1 MNLRSFHSC
10 PGLFVA
16 FFALTTSPT
25 FARAEDRVLKPGKPE
40 QVGMSPARLGIVDQI
55 LTEETKSGRVT
66 AASVLVA
73 RRGVIVLRS
82 GWGTLSPHAGSPKAG
97 PETVYILASIT
108 KPVTVTA
115 LMLLVERGQ
124 VSLADPVQK
133 YLPEFQGPD
142 REKARV
148 LDLLAHTSGLPDML
162 PDNVKLREANAPLAE
177 FVKGAM
183 TTPLLFEPRTKFS
196 YSSMGTLLA
205 ATIVERVTKMPLAQ
219 FEQQELF
226 GPLQMKHSSLGLG
239 ERPLNDTARV
249 QGDSF
254 AKAEKDLDRYGAN
267 SPYLRKLGHPW
278 GGMHSN
284 VDDLGIF
291 LQMFLNGGIYEGKR
305 VLGRATVEAMT
316 ADQNRRLDHPFGLGW
331 GLQAS
336 WGKAFGDLSSERTF
350 GHSGAS
356 GTIAWADPDRE
367 LLCVI
372 LTTRPWART
381 RAHWSA
387 GFPMLY
393 RGRSSD
399 GARSKCT
406 LGQTSYLAEHFREPA
421 HPKGCWARDLI
432 LSKG

>member
-1 MNLRSFHSC
+1 MNLRPSLSSPC
-10 PGLFVA
+10 LLVVA
-16 FFALTTSPT
+16 LALTISTAFS
-25 FARAEDRVLKPGKPE
+25 RAEDRVLKPGKPE
-40 QVGMSPARLGIVDQI
+40 QAGMSAARLERVNQI

-73 RRGVIVLRS
+73 RRGVIVLRG
-82 GWGTLSPHAGSPKAG
+82 GWGTLTPDAGSPKAG

-124 VSLADPVQK
+124 VSLADPVHK

-142 REKARV
+142 RDKVRV
-148 LDLLAHTSGLPDML
+148 QDLLTHTSGLPDML

-183 TTPLLFEPRTKFS
+183 TTPLLFEPRTRFS

-205 ATIVERVTKMPLAQ
+205 ATIVERVTRTPLGQ

-226 GPLQMKHSSLGLG
+226 APLQMKHSSLGLG
-239 ERPLNDTARV
+239 ERPLTDTARV

-254 AKAEKDLDRYGAN
+254 AETEKALERYGAN
-267 SPYLRKLGHPW
+267 SRYLRKLGHPW

-284 VDDLGIF
+284 VDDLGVF
-291 LQMFLNGGIYEGKR
+291 LQMFLNGGVYDGKHI
-305 VLGRATVEAMT
+305 LGRPTVEAMIG
-316 ADQNRRLDHPFGLGW
+316 DQNKSIGHAWGLGW
-331 GLQAS
+331 GLRQSSA
-336 WGKAFGDLSSERTF
+336 WNAFGDLSSDRTF

-356 GTIAWADPDRE
+356 GTVAWADPQRE

-372 LTTRPWART
+372 LTTRPWRQDQ
-381 RAHWSA
+381 
-387 GFPMLY
+387 GFLL
-393 RGRSSD
+393 RRISNVVQ
-399 GARSKCT
+399 GAI
-406 LGQTSYLAEHFREPA
+406 E
-421 HPKGCWARDLI
+421 
-432 LSKG
+432 